1 MTVLTIGA
9 VTTDRLMQVD
19 RLAMPDE
26 EVRVTAVES
35 YDGGSAANVA
45 VGVSRLGVRA
55 AYLGCVG
62 NDSEGDHHRRIL
74 ESEGVDITRIRT
86 SRTGARTS
94 TVMGF
99 VEPGGA
105 RQLYFHGGASDEL
118 SPEDLT
124 ADTFDGIDRVH
135 LCTLGP
141 EFAERLIDLGRSSGR
156 KMLISFDPGCL
167 GIAGERLHRVRA
179 IAPAVDMLFVNALEF
194 GLLYPHVAPADVG
207 RLSSSELPA
216 RMAIKLGQRG
226 AYLYNRDQ
234 GVTYHPAFAVAAVD
248 STGAGDAFAAGCLA
262 GAAQAY
268 GEARLGPFANAVAAL
283 VTQQFGCRTGLPTM
297 TRVTSFLQTQSEPTT
312 SGARGRSTQP

>member
-62 NDSEGDHHRRIL
+62 NDSEGDHHRGSL
-74 ESEGVDITRIRT
+74 ESEGVDVGRIRT

-118 SPEDLT
+118 TPEDLT
-124 ADTFDGIDRVH
+124 VDTFDGIDRIH

-194 GLLYPHVAPADVG
+194 RQLYPHVAPAEVNT
-207 RLSSSELPA
+207 LPSSELPA
-216 RMAIKLGQRG
+216 RMAIKLGERG
-226 AYLYNRDQ
+226 AYLYSREQ
-234 GVTYHPAFAVAAVD
+234 GLTYYPAFEVAAVD

-262 GAAQAY
+262 GIALGY
-268 GEARLGPFANAVAAL
+268 GPRRMGPFANAVAAL
-283 VTQQFGCRTGLPTM
+283 VTRQFGCRTGLPTM
-297 TRVTSFLQTQSEPTT
+297 AQVTSFLESQGERMGP
-312 SGARGRSTQP
+312 GAGLVE

>member
-9 VTTDRLMQVD
+9 VTTDRLMRVD
-19 RLAMPDE
+19 RLARPDE
-26 EVRVTAVES
+26 EVRVTAVDN

-45 VGVSRLGVRA
+45 VGVSRLGVPA

-62 NDSEGDHHRRIL
+62 SDSEGEHHREIL
-74 ESEGVDITRIRT
+74 MAEGVDTERVIT

-118 SPEDLT
+118 TPEDLT
-124 ADTFDGIDRVH
+124 GALLDGIDCVH

-141 EFAERLIDLGRSSGR
+141 EFAERLIVLSRSAGR
-156 KMLISFDPGCL
+156 KIVVSFDPGCL

-179 IAPAVDMLFVNALEF
+179 LAPDVDMLFVNALEF
-194 GLLYPHVAPADVG
+194 SELYPDVAPAEVHT
-207 RLSSSELPA
+207 LPPLELPA
-216 RMAIKLGQRG
+216 RMAIKLGERG
-226 AYLYNRDQ
+226 AYWYSREQ
-234 GVTYHPAFAVAAVD
+234 GVTYHPAFAVDAVD

-262 GAAQAY
+262 GTSRGYAW
-268 GEARLGPFANAVAAL
+268 ARLGPFANAVAAL
-283 VTQQFGCRTGLPTM
+283 VTRQYGCRPGLPTM
-297 TRVTSFLQTQSEPTT
+297 AQVDSFLETQGGRAT
-312 SGARGRSTQP
+312 SAASQIE